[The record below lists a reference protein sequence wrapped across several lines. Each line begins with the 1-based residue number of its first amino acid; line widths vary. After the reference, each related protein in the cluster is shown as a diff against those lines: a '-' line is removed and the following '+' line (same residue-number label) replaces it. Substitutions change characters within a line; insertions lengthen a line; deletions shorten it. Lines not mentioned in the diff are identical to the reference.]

1 MKTNYRMLLGL
12 VLVLSAGVARPQEG
26 DAAAKVT
33 ADAVDPVTVRIGHSV
48 PVQFTFHVKQGFHIN
63 SHQPSAPELIPT
75 QLMFYL
81 PEDLVM
87 AKMEYPAGKLT
98 SFPFDPNTKLSV
110 YSGDVV
116 IRGIALASS
125 KSAAGRYTVHAELKY
140 QACDNNACYPP
151 KKLPL
156 AFDVKITEGATTS
169 RRARPNA
176 QSPHIHN

>member
-1 MKTNYRMLLGL
+1 MKTNFRMLLGL
-12 VLVLSAGVARPQEG
+12 ALALGGVARAQQS
-26 DAAAKVT
+26 DASAKVT
-33 ADAVDPVTVRIGHSV
+33 ADPVNKITVRIGHSV
-48 PVQFTFHVKQGFHIN
+48 PVHFTFHVKPGFHIN
-63 SHQPSAPELIPT
+63 SHQPSEPELIPT

-87 AKMEYPAGKLT
+87 AKMEYPAGQLT
-98 SFPFDPNTKLSV
+98 SFPFDPTTKLSV

-125 KSAAGRYTVHAELKY
+125 KSAAGNYTVHAELKY
-140 QACDNNACYPP
+140 QACDNSACYPP

-156 AFDVKITEGATTS
+156 AFNVKITQGTTT
-169 RRARPNA
+169 RPRARPNA